1 MTDRQLFEELFVRAG
16 FIIEEDSD
24 DLVLVIRSRNKTDIL
39 MLEFTVAGELQ
50 NFRTYE
56 DWRV

>member
-16 FIIEEDSD
+16 FTIEEDSD
-24 DLVLVIRSRNKTDIL
+24 DLVLVIRSRNKADIL

>member
-16 FIIEEDSD
+16 FMIEEDSD
-24 DLVLVIRSRNKTDIL
+24 DLVLVIRSRNKADIL
-39 MLEFTVAGELQ
+39 MLEFTIIGELQ